1 MSAERESSGAERESS
16 GAERESSGAERES
29 SGTIAQAV
37 SCIDGYDP
45 EALRVD
51 KANAAIRACLTPV
64 AGATTRKRTPGAWA
78 HLGKLG
84 DPDLFLRPDPELGAD
99 ADGPIFPTPIFP
111 TSGGFHEP

>member
-1 MSAERESSGAERESS
+1 MSWTNVLDYLMAGCYRRNMAVQLNIADAKAKLSELVARAEAGEQVVLA
-16 GAERESSGAERES
+16 
-29 SGTIAQAV
+29 
-37 SCIDGYDP
+37 
-45 EALRVD
+45 
-51 KANAAIRACLTPV
+51 RAGKPIVTLTPV
-64 AGATTRKRTPGAWA
+64 AGATKRKRTPGAWA